1 MKPQHA
7 AVISLILALSVA
19 AGAFAAERTAAT
31 ASKATAKSTKLPR
44 ALVRRARALD
54 RLELSLRKALR
65 QRPPALPKIPHF
77 KPVHVAAAPSSPTL
91 IASAPVAAPPP
102 TAVPQRVITVRPP
115 PHIITIHRHGGDHE
129 GDGHEGGGG
138 DD

>member
-31 ASKATAKSTKLPR
+31 ASHSSAKSTKLSP
-44 ALVRRARALD
+44 ALVRRARALN

-65 QRPPALPKIPHF
+65 QRPPALPKVPHF
-77 KPVHVAAAPSSPTL
+77 KPVHVAVAPSSATQV
-91 IASAPVAAPPP
+91 ASAPIAGPPP
-102 TAVPQRVITVRPP
+102 TAVAQRVITVRPP